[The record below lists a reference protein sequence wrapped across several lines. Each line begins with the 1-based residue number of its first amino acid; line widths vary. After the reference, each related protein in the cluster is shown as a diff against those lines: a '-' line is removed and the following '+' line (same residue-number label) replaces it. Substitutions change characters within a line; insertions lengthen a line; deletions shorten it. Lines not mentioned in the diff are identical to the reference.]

1 MIDDWKDRAADV
13 KKSLRLH
20 LYEALSVLPVALQ
33 DAFLNKCILSGS
45 SISSVYHGE
54 SVNDFDLYA
63 RDLKDINIIRT
74 LIESIFSD
82 WIEEYDNK
90 YPGARVLDTPTG
102 KLITGNAITMK
113 GKTQF
118 ITISDYQTMRMTF
131 DLKHC
136 LPYYDLSADK
146 LYISESQIHI
156 IDKKIL
162 VPNQENGVVTPYRL
176 DKFKNRGWKML

>member
-1 MIDDWKDRAADV
+1 MNDWKDIAADV

-20 LYEALSVLPVALQ
+20 LYEALRSLPVGLQ
-33 DAFLNKCILSGS
+33 NAFLNKCILSGS

-63 RDLKDINIIRT
+63 RNLEDIKPIHT
-74 LIESIFSD
+74 LIESSFND

-90 YPGARVLDTPTG
+90 YPGAKGAGAPTG

-118 ITISDYQTMRMTF
+118 ITISDYQTMRKSF

-136 LPYYDLSADK
+136 LPYYDLGADK
-146 LYISESQIHI
+146 LYISESQMLI

-162 VPNQENGVVTPYRL
+162 VPNQENGAVTPYRL
-176 DKFKNRGWKML
+176 EKFKNRGWKML